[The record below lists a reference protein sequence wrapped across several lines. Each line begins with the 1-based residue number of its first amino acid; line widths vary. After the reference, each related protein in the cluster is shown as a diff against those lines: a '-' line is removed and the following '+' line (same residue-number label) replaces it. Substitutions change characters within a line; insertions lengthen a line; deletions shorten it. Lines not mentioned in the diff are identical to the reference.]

1 MIQQKDYK
9 EGFGLEYKW
18 TTDLKTKTY
27 RDALRLRKEVF
38 VDEQQVSI
46 EEEIDAFED
55 NCYHLV
61 AYIDNA
67 AVATGR
73 ILPQSEQDA
82 LYQRVAVL
90 KEARGLG
97 YGRDLIIEMLDKSK
111 TLGFKEASLHGQDH
125 AIPFYEKIG
134 FQVEGEG
141 YLDAGIPHHTM
152 RKTIDKK
159 NL

>member
-1 MIQQKDYK
+1 M
-9 EGFGLEYKW
+9 EYKW
-18 TTDLKTKTY
+18 TTDLTTTTY
-27 RDALRLRKEVF
+27 RDALRLRKDVF
-38 VDEQQVSI
+38 VAEQQVSI

-55 NCYHLV
+55 KCYHLV
-61 AYIDNA
+61 AYIDDD

-73 ILPQSEQDA
+73 ILPQSEEEA
-82 LYQRVAVL
+82 LFQRVAVL
-90 KEARGLG
+90 KTVRGLG

-111 TLGFKEASLHGQDH
+111 GLGFKEASLHGQDH

-152 RKTIDKK
+152 RKSID
-159 NL
+159 N